1 MTDDTLRNVR
11 AMISDRIAELE
22 ARVPRL
28 APRAISEKMD
38 AIRSLAAA
46 HGLAALEGLADY
58 GAHHAL
64 MPGRGQSIRAC
75 LEHMDE
81 ALLADPGAAAHDR
94 EAILAALALRLH

>member
-1 MTDDTLRNVR
+1 MTDETLRTAR
-11 AMISDRIAELE
+11 AMIGERIAELE
-22 ARVPRL
+22 ARIPRL
-28 APRAISEKMD
+28 AARTISQKMD
-38 AIRSLAAA
+38 AIRCLAAK

-64 MPGRGQSIRAC
+64 MPGCSQSIRAC

-81 ALLADPGAAAHDR
+81 ALLADPAASAHDR

>member
-1 MTDDTLRNVR
+1 MTDDTLRNAR
-11 AMISDRIAELE
+11 AMIGDRIAELE
-22 ARVPRL
+22 ARIPRL

-38 AIRSLAAA
+38 AIRCLAAK

-64 MPGRGQSIRAC
+64 MPGHRRSTREC
-75 LEHMDE
+75 LAHMDE
-81 ALLADPGAAAHDR
+81 ALASERAADR